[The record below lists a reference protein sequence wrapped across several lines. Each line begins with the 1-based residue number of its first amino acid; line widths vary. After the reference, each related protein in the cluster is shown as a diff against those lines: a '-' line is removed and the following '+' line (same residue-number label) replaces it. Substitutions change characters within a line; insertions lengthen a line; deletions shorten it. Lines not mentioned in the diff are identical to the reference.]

1 MPDRINNI
9 DGKKRLHELCTLV
22 NQISN
27 MKLHSEKLIEYL
39 DVEIEQTYAAAP
51 KRVQGYKLDRAERR
65 NPDQQQR
72 ERLLEKA
79 IWKRWQYESVSNNN
93 EPFCPNLCYYIQT
106 FQMPLQ
112 GQRTDKSWGKIDL
125 VGVTETGLPVV
136 LELKRESSSETPL
149 RMLVEGLAY
158 AVALRR
164 AWNEG
169 FLRQEWMKVVTNR
182 SNKFVAPETLLNVP
196 VIGIAPNKY
205 WDTKIGLRNT
215 HTKGKVKK
223 EAWKPFNELCV
234 ACSKRG
240 FPISFVRFE
249 SSENDED
256 GLPIIENVELY
267 DGIGSKM

>member
-1 MPDRINNI
+1 MPNQIRNI
-9 DGKKRLHELCTLV
+9 DGKKRLHELCSLV
-22 NQISN
+22 NQISK
-27 MKLHSEKLIEYL
+27 MKQHSEKLIEFL

-51 KRVQGYKLDRAERR
+51 KRVQGYKLDRTERR
-65 NPDQQQR
+65 NPDQKQR

-125 VGVTETGLPVV
+125 VGVTEAGLPVV

-169 FLRQEWMKVVTNR
+169 FLRQEWMQVVTNR
-182 SNKFVAPETLLNVP
+182 SERFVAPETLLNVP
-196 VIGIAPNKY
+196 IIGIAPNKY
-205 WDTKIGLRNT
+205 WDTKIGKLNKKS
-215 HTKGKVKK
+215 KGKIPE
-223 EAWKPFNELCV
+223 EAWEPFNELCV
-234 ACSKRG
+234 ACSRRG
-240 FPISFVRFE
+240 FPVKLLSFKADA
-249 SSENDED
+249 NDET
-256 GLPIIENVELY
+256 GVPIIEGVSEVT
-267 DGIGSKM
+267 IRK